1 MSEETKDLLSELFNY
16 YPDAAI
22 LTQPQTAHLVVD
34 GQCLLSQQTVSG
46 VDIQT
51 KETED
56 AINISLTIARGVQVV
71 NPIHT
76 CIGLVNTHGKQR
88 IQLHVKL
95 EAEAQ
100 AQIVSHCLFP
110 YAERVRHIMEAE
122 IELAEGAQLYH
133 SEGHYHGPFGGVEVV
148 PHAVVRVGPRA
159 HYVSDFSLLM
169 GRVGKLDIY
178 YQLEAAEQAVAEI
191 NARVYGHATDEIRI
205 KDELI
210 LAGENSRGLIK
221 TRVAVVDE
229 ARSTVIGITHGNAA
243 GARGHMDCKE
253 IVRDQA
259 VASAEPLVKVNHP
272 LAMVTHEAAV
282 GTVDQK
288 ELETLM
294 ARGLT
299 PEQAVNVVITGM
311 LH

>member
-1 MSEETKDLLSELFNY
+1 MPEGSKDLLSELFNY

-22 LTQPQTAHLVVD
+22 LTHPQTAHLVVD
-34 GQCLLSQQTVSG
+34 GQCLLSKQTVPG
-46 VDIQT
+46 VDIET
-51 KETED
+51 KESAE
-56 AINISLTIARGVQVV
+56 AIHVNLTITRGVRVV

-76 CIGLVNTHGKQR
+76 CIGLINPHGNQR
-88 IQLHVKL
+88 IRLHVKL

-100 AQIVSHCLFP
+100 AQIVAHCLFP
-110 YAERVRHIMEAE
+110 YAERVRHVMEAK
-122 IELAEGAQLYH
+122 IELEEGAQLYH
-133 SEGHYHGPFGGVEVV
+133 TEGHYHGPYGGVEVI
-148 PHAVVRVGPRA
+148 PHAVVHVGPRA

-169 GRVGKLDIY
+169 GRVGHLDIFY
-178 YQLEAAEQAVAEI
+178 RIKAAEQAVAEI

-205 KDELI
+205 KDDLI

-221 TRVAVVDE
+221 TRVAVADE

-259 VASAEPLVKVNHP
+259 VASAEPLVEVNHP
-272 LAMVTHEAAV
+272 LAKVTHEAAV